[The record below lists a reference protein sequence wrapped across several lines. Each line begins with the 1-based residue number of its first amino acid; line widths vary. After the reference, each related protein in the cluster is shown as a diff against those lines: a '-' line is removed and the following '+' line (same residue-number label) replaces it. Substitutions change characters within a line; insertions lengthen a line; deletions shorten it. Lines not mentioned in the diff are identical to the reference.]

1 MRRGKAIFQK
11 EVKMKYI
18 VILGDGMADYPVK
31 ELGGK
36 TPLQVAKK
44 PNMDTLARCGE
55 TGLVKTVPDGMKPGS
70 DVANLAVMGYDP
82 LKCYTGRS
90 PLEAL
95 SMGVKLA
102 ADDIAVRCNLVTLS
116 DEENYEDKTMVDYSG
131 GEISTE
137 EAGELIACIQE
148 HFGDELHKFV
158 AGVSYRH
165 CMVRHHSLTGT
176 IYTPP
181 HDISDKPIKGH
192 LPGGRYGEE
201 VLEMMKK
208 SYGILKDHPVNIKR
222 IKEGKR
228 PANSI
233 WLWGEGTRPA
243 LQNFKERWGLNGA
256 VISAVDLVKGIGMG
270 AGMKVIE
277 VEGATANYNTNFTGK
292 AKAAVDALKSG
303 IDYVYIHMEAPDECG
318 HQGDMKHKIYS
329 IEQID
334 EKVVKYIMKAMLES
348 GEDFSILIMPDHPTP
363 LCLKTHVSDPVPY
376 VLYRKGMHGKGVPY
390 DEENAKV
397 SGIYYKSGEELAKHF
412 LQGE

>member
-1 MRRGKAIFQK
+1 
-11 EVKMKYI
+11 MKYI
-18 VILGDGMADYPVK
+18 VVLGDGMADYPVP

-36 TPLQVAKK
+36 TPLQVANK
-44 PNMDTLARCGE
+44 PNIDLLARKGE

-95 SMGVKLA
+95 SMGVRLKD
-102 ADDIAVRCNLVTLS
+102 DDIAVRCNLVTLS
-116 DEENYEDKTMVDYSG
+116 DEEDYEDKTMVDYSG
-131 GEISTE
+131 GEISTK
-137 EAGELIACIQE
+137 EAAELMACIQDA
-148 HFGDELHKFV
+148 FGDELHEFI

-165 CMVRHHSLTGT
+165 CMVRHHSVTGT

-192 LPGGRYGEE
+192 LPGGKYGAE
-201 VLEMMKK
+201 VLDMMKR
-208 SYGILKDHPVNIKR
+208 SYDILKDHPVNVKR
-222 IKEGKR
+222 IKEGKH

-243 LQNFKERWGLNGA
+243 LESFKARWGLNGA

-277 VEGATANYNTNFTGK
+277 VAGATANYNTDFSGK
-292 AKAAVDALKSG
+292 AKAAVEALAEG
-303 IDYVYIHMEAPDECG
+303 ADYVYIHMEAPDECG
-318 HQGDMKHKIYS
+318 HQGDVEHKIYS

-334 EKVVKYIMKAMLES
+334 EKVVKYIVAEMERRDMDYS
-348 GEDFSILIMPDHPTP
+348 MLIMPDHPTP
-363 LCLKTHVSDPVPY
+363 LKLKTHVSDPVPY
-376 VLYRKGMHGKGVPY
+376 VLYRRGDEGNGAAY
-390 DEENAKV
+390 DEENAKL
-397 SGIYYKSGEELAKHF
+397 SGKYNASGEELAKHF
-412 LQGE
+412 LRGE

>member
-1 MRRGKAIFQK
+1 
-11 EVKMKYI
+11 MKYI

-36 TPLQVAKK
+36 TPLQTANK
-44 PNMDTLARCGE
+44 PNIDKLARLGE

-82 LKCYTGRS
+82 LTCYTGRS

-95 SMGVKLA
+95 SMGVNLA
-102 ADDIAVRCNLVTLS
+102 DDDIAVRCNLVTLS
-116 DEENYEDKTMVDYSG
+116 DEENYEDKIMLDYSG

-137 EAGELIACIQE
+137 EAALLIKSVQE
-148 HFGDELHKFV
+148 HFGDELHEFI

-165 CMVRHHSLTGT
+165 CMVRHHSSTGT
-176 IYTPP
+176 VYTPP

-201 VLEMMKK
+201 VLDMMKR
-208 SYGILKDHPVNIKR
+208 SYEFLKDHPVNVKR

-243 LQNFKERWGLNGA
+243 LENFKERWGLNGA
-256 VISAVDLVKGIGMG
+256 VISAVDLVKGIGKG
-270 AGMKVIE
+270 AGMRIIE
-277 VEGATANYNTNFTGK
+277 VSGATGNYDTNFSGK
-292 AKAAVDALKSG
+292 AAAAVEALDSG
-303 IDYVYIHMEAPDECG
+303 MDYVYIHMEAPDECG
-318 HQGDMKHKIYS
+318 HQGDVKHKIYS

-334 EKVVKYIMKAMLES
+334 EKVVKYISEALEKKGYDYS
-348 GEDFSILIMPDHPTP
+348 LLIMPDHPTP
-363 LCLKTHVSDPVPY
+363 LCLKTHVSDPVPF
-376 VLYRKGMHGKGVPY
+376 VLYRKGMKGSGVPY
-390 DEENAKV
+390 DEENAKM
-397 SGIYYKSGEELAKHF
+397 SGVYYKSGEELAKHF

>member
-1 MRRGKAIFQK
+1 
-11 EVKMKYI
+11 MKY
-18 VILGDGMADYPVK
+18 VVVLGDGMADYPVA

-44 PNMDTLARCGE
+44 PNIDALAKAGE

-95 SMGVKLA
+95 SMGVNLA
-102 ADDIAVRCNLVTLS
+102 DDDIAVRCNLVTLS
-116 DEENYEDKTMVDYSG
+116 DEKNYEDKTMVDYSG

-137 EAGELIACIQE
+137 EAAELIACVQE
-148 HFGDELHKFV
+148 HFGDELHEFI

-176 IYTPP
+176 VYTPP
-181 HDISDKPIKGH
+181 HDISDKPVKGH

-201 VLEMMKK
+201 VLAMMKK

-222 IKEGKR
+222 MKEGKH

-292 AKAAVDALKSG
+292 AKAAVEALADG
-303 IDYVYIHMEAPDECG
+303 ADYVYIHMEAPDECG
-318 HQGDMKHKIYS
+318 HQGDAKHKIYS

-334 EKVVKYIMKAMLES
+334 EKVVKYIIEAMEEKGWDYS
-348 GEDFSILIMPDHPTP
+348 VLIMPDHPTP
-363 LCLKTHVSDPVPY
+363 LGLKTHVSDPVPY
-376 VLYRKGMHGKGVPY
+376 VLYRRGDSGSGVPY
-390 DEENAKV
+390 DEENAKA
-397 SGIYYKSGEELAKHF
+397 SGVYYKSGEELARHF

>member
-1 MRRGKAIFQK
+1 
-11 EVKMKYI
+11 MKYI
-18 VILGDGMADYPVK
+18 VVLGDGMADYPVP

-36 TPLQVAKK
+36 TPLQVANK
-44 PNMDTLARCGE
+44 PNIDLLACKGE

-95 SMGVKLA
+95 SMGVRLKD
-102 ADDIAVRCNLVTLS
+102 DDIAVRCNLVTLS
-116 DEENYEDKTMVDYSG
+116 DEEDYEDKTMVDYSG
-131 GEISTE
+131 GEISTK
-137 EAGELIACIQE
+137 EAAELMACIQDA
-148 HFGDELHKFV
+148 FGDELHEFI

-165 CMVRHHSLTGT
+165 CMVRHHSVTGT

-192 LPGGRYGEE
+192 LPGGKYGAE
-201 VLEMMKK
+201 VLDMMKR
-208 SYGILKDHPVNIKR
+208 SYDILKDHPVNVKR
-222 IKEGKR
+222 IKEGKH

-243 LQNFKERWGLNGA
+243 LESFKARWGLNGA

-277 VEGATANYNTNFTGK
+277 VAGATANYNTDFSGK
-292 AKAAVDALKSG
+292 AKAAVEALAEG
-303 IDYVYIHMEAPDECG
+303 ADYVYIHMEAPDECG
-318 HQGDMKHKIYS
+318 HQGDVEHKIYS

-334 EKVVKYIMKAMLES
+334 EKVVKYIVAEMERRDMDYS
-348 GEDFSILIMPDHPTP
+348 MLIMPDHPTP
-363 LCLKTHVSDPVPY
+363 LKLKTHVSDPVPY
-376 VLYRKGMHGKGVPY
+376 VLYRRGDEGNGAAY
-390 DEENAKV
+390 DEENAKL
-397 SGIYYKSGEELAKHF
+397 SGKYYASGEELAKHF
-412 LQGE
+412 LRGE

>member
-1 MRRGKAIFQK
+1 
-11 EVKMKYI
+11 MKYI
-18 VILGDGMADYPVK
+18 VVLGDGMADYPVP

-36 TPLQVAKK
+36 TPLQVANK
-44 PNMDTLARCGE
+44 PNIDLLACKGE

-95 SMGVKLA
+95 SMGVRLKD
-102 ADDIAVRCNLVTLS
+102 DDIAVRCNLVTLS
-116 DEENYEDKTMVDYSG
+116 DEEDYEDKTMVDYSG
-131 GEISTE
+131 GEISTK
-137 EAGELIACIQE
+137 EATELMACIQDA
-148 HFGDELHKFV
+148 FGDELHEFI

-165 CMVRHHSLTGT
+165 CMVRHHSVTGT

-192 LPGGRYGEE
+192 LPGGKYGAE
-201 VLEMMKK
+201 VLDMMKR
-208 SYGILKDHPVNIKR
+208 SYDILKDHPVNVKR
-222 IKEGKR
+222 IKEGKH

-243 LQNFKERWGLNGA
+243 LESFKARWGLNGA

-277 VEGATANYNTNFTGK
+277 VAGATANYNTDFSGK
-292 AKAAVDALKSG
+292 AKAAVEALAEG
-303 IDYVYIHMEAPDECG
+303 ADYVYIHMEAPDECG
-318 HQGDMKHKIYS
+318 HQGDVEHKIYS

-334 EKVVKYIMKAMLES
+334 EKVVKYIVAEMERRDMDYS
-348 GEDFSILIMPDHPTP
+348 MLIMPDHPTP
-363 LCLKTHVSDPVPY
+363 LKLKTHVSDPVPY
-376 VLYRKGMHGKGVPY
+376 VLYRRGDEGNGAAY
-390 DEENAKV
+390 DEENAKL
-397 SGIYYKSGEELAKHF
+397 SGKYYASGEELAKHF
-412 LQGE
+412 LRGE

>member
-1 MRRGKAIFQK
+1 
-11 EVKMKYI
+11 MKY
-18 VILGDGMADYPVK
+18 VVVLGDGMADYPVA

-44 PNMDTLARCGE
+44 PNIDALAKAGE

-95 SMGVKLA
+95 SMGVNLA
-102 ADDIAVRCNLVTLS
+102 DDDIAVRCNLVTLS

-137 EAGELIACIQE
+137 EAAELIACVQE
-148 HFGDELHKFV
+148 HFGDELHEFI

-176 IYTPP
+176 VYTPP
-181 HDISDKPIKGH
+181 HDISDKPVKGH

-201 VLEMMKK
+201 VLAMMKK
-208 SYGILKDHPVNIKR
+208 SYAILKDHPVNIKR
-222 IKEGKR
+222 MKEGKH

-292 AKAAVDALKSG
+292 AKAAVEALADG
-303 IDYVYIHMEAPDECG
+303 ADYVYIHMEAPDECG
-318 HQGDMKHKIYS
+318 HHGDTEKKIYS
-329 IEQID
+329 IEQVD
-334 EKVVKYIMKAMLES
+334 GVARTVAEKLRAAGEPFCMLVC
-348 GEDFSILIMPDHPTP
+348 PDHPTP
-363 LCLKTHVSDPVPY
+363 IALKTHTSDPVPFL
-376 VLYRKGMHGKGVPY
+376 LYRSDEETGNGAARY
-390 DEENAKV
+390 DEEAAAATGLCIPRA
-397 SGIYYKSGEELAKHF
+397 SELMRAF
-412 LQGE
+412 LR